1 MMPSSK
7 INPKMVPMKK
17 IATVK
22 VFKLLS
28 EYISLKNSSLL
39 GVKYIHV
46 KLFIRTQALDW
57 AFSDGDEAKRYP
69 QVR

>member
-1 MMPSSK
+1 MD
-7 INPKMVPMKK
+7 N
-17 IATVK
+17 
-22 VFKLLS
+22 
-28 EYISLKNSSLL
+28 ISLKNASLL

-46 KLFIRTQALDW
+46 KPFIRTQALDW